1 MFEID
6 QLLRSV
12 KRIHFIGIGGSG
24 MCPIAEILHS
34 QGYQLSGSDN
44 NETDNLARM
53 RALGIPVTLGQKPE
67 NLAGAEMIV
76 YTAAIL
82 PDNPEL
88 VAARNSGIPMFER
101 NDLLGALTRRFDN
114 CIGVCGTHG
123 KTTTCAM
130 LTHLLLSAGLD
141 PSAVIGGKLPL
152 TGTNGRIGTTEH
164 FVCESCEFQ
173 DHFLKL
179 SPDTAIILNVD
190 EDHMEYFKTL
200 DRLKQS
206 FVQFAMSA
214 TRRVIY
220 NGDDANTIDCVR
232 PVIEAGRPT
241 CAVGLSEGCDLRAVN
256 ITDTHEY
263 YAFDVERGGSV
274 LGRIQLGVPG
284 AHNVGNAL
292 AVIAAAMAAGATF
305 EQCAEGIASFH
316 GAGRRF
322 ETLAQIDGI
331 TVADDYAHHPKELEV
346 TLKTAMR
353 MGFRKVWAV
362 FQPFTY
368 SRTAMLFDDFV
379 RVLQIPDHCIMTE
392 IMGSR
397 EVNTYN
403 IYTSQLAEKI
413 PGSVWFDSFEDVAQ
427 YAVDH
432 AQRGDLILTLG
443 CGDIYKA
450 AKIMIKKLQERT
462 NPA

>member
-241 CAVGLSEGCDLRAVN
+241 CAV
-256 ITDTHEY
+256 
-263 YAFDVERGGSV
+263 
-274 LGRIQLGVPG
+274 
-284 AHNVGNAL
+284 
-292 AVIAAAMAAGATF
+292 
-305 EQCAEGIASFH
+305 
-316 GAGRRF
+316 
-322 ETLAQIDGI
+322 
-331 TVADDYAHHPKELEV
+331 
-346 TLKTAMR
+346 
-353 MGFRKVWAV
+353 
-362 FQPFTY
+362 
-368 SRTAMLFDDFV
+368 
-379 RVLQIPDHCIMTE
+379 
-392 IMGSR
+392 
-397 EVNTYN
+397 
-403 IYTSQLAEKI
+403 
-413 PGSVWFDSFEDVAQ
+413 
-427 YAVDH
+427 
-432 AQRGDLILTLG
+432 
-443 CGDIYKA
+443 
-450 AKIMIKKLQERT
+450 
-462 NPA
+462 